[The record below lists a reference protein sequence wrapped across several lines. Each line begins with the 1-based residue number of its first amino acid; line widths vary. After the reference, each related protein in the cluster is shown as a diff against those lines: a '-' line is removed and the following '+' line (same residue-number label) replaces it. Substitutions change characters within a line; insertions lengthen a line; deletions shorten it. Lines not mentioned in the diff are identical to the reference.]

1 MKLRLRDHIW
11 FNQTIYT
18 LSLTLILGLLF
29 AFATITLDLL
39 DEQVST
45 RKHAEKMVYAMRHQ
59 AAQAVFNIDPL
70 LAAKVANGLSEYE
83 LFQHVYIIDDL
94 GTYLYKIERAPYQ
107 SYLSGLSELLFNCD
121 TPIVVPLTYPGSK
134 IEIGNIEVHLD
145 HYLVADKFF
154 QRAFRTI
161 IGSLF
166 QNMILSICLLILFYY
181 TLTRPLMN
189 LGCQVNEI
197 DPNNPTKKLVVGNL
211 HNKNELGVITS
222 LLNQLLVR
230 LKDVQNKHKRAEQE
244 LINQN
249 DTLDFMVKERTVEL
263 RDMNNKLNLLAT
275 TDPLTGLY
283 NRRFLFEIGTKRL
296 HQMQRDQHSVAVMMC
311 DIDHFKQVNDNF
323 GHAMGDKVLQGVAE
337 CFSSIIRKDDIL
349 ARYGGE
355 EFVILLSE
363 ISPKDAQALG
373 ERLCR
378 NLNDMVFTHADKS
391 VKISVSIGLS
401 VAPIHCNYDINA
413 LINTADMALYKAK
426 ELGRNRLEIAN

>member
-1 MKLRLRDHIW
+1 
-11 FNQTIYT
+11 
-18 LSLTLILGLLF
+18 
-29 AFATITLDLL
+29 
-39 DEQVST
+39 
-45 RKHAEKMVYAMRHQ
+45 
-59 AAQAVFNIDPL
+59 
-70 LAAKVANGLSEYE
+70 
-83 LFQHVYIIDDL
+83 
-94 GTYLYKIERAPYQ
+94 
-107 SYLSGLSELLFNCD
+107 
-121 TPIVVPLTYPGSK
+121 
-134 IEIGNIEVHLD
+134 VHLD
-145 HYLVADKFF
+145 HYLVAEKFF

-189 LGCQVNEI
+189 LGCQVNEV

-211 HNKNELGVITS
+211 HSKSELGVITS

-249 DTLDFMVKERTVEL
+249 DTLDLMVKERTVEL
-263 RDMNNKLNLLAT
+263 RDMNNKLHLLAT

-296 HQMQRDQHSVAVMMC
+296 NQMQRYQHSAAVMMC

-323 GHAMGDKVLQGVAE
+323 GHAMGDKVLQGVAK
-337 CFSSIIRKDDIL
+337 CFSSILRKDDIL

-363 ISPKDAQALG
+363 ISLKDAQTLG

-378 NLNDMVFTHADKS
+378 SFNDMVFTHADKN
-391 VKISVSIGLS
+391 VKVSVSIGLS
-401 VAPIHCNYDINA
+401 IAPIHCNYDINA